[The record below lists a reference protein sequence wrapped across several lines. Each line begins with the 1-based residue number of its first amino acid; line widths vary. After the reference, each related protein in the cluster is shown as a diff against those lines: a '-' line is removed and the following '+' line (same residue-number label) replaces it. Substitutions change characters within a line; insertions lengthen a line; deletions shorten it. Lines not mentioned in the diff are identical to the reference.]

1 MVTDA
6 IGIQNEYT
14 LSLLAAYVC
23 WYVHPLFSYLEESTQ
38 MFDKRIIVTT

>member
-14 LSLLAAYVC
+14 LSLLAANVC
-23 WYVHPLFSYLEESTQ
+23 
-38 MFDKRIIVTT
+38 